1 MDENR
6 TPEHESPAN
15 PVFSIAGATPGAN
28 EAAWKTAYP
37 NPDSLISEPRPVG
50 HGPTFTEAGAVAGT
64 PDTGWRTSMPD
75 PTRDTLDAYGHVISK
90 VEAARR
96 AEIAAAN
103 PRVLHLN
110 PADTPAA

>member
-1 MDENR
+1 MEKNPDQE
-6 TPEHESPAN
+6 TEAPAN

-37 NPDSLISEPRPVG
+37 NPDSLVSEPRPAG
-50 HGPTFTEAGAVAGT
+50 HGPTFTEAGVVAGA

-75 PTRDTLDAYGHVISK
+75 PNRDTLDAYGHVISK
-90 VEAARR
+90 VEAAHR

-103 PRVLHLN
+103 KRVLHLA
-110 PADTPAA
+110 PAPESGA